1 VCVCVCGCVCARACG
16 LVQLQGLF
24 EHKAKVPSL
33 LNPATHTF
41 KMASWADK
49 ASVGEGD
56 MGTNVVW
63 MYPQVRASEMAPAGR
78 RMVGDTPYCPQAG
91 ACAKYSYVV
100 SAARFWGA
108 ARRAAPPA
116 ERQRTCRQH
125 TPKLT

>member
-1 VCVCVCGCVCARACG
+1 VCVCVCVRARACG
-16 LVQLQGLF
+16 SVQLQGLF

-78 RMVGDTPYCPQAG
+78 RVLGDTPYFPQG
-91 ACAKYSYVV
+91 GRVRSTVTCQLGGV
-100 SAARFWGA
+100 G
-108 ARRAAPPA
+108 APPA
-116 ERQRTCRQH
+116 ERRRPQSGSGPAGNTR
-125 TPKLT
+125 LN

>member
-1 VCVCVCGCVCARACG
+1 MCVCVCLRVRVRGH
-16 LVQLQGLF
+16 VQLQGLF
-24 EHKAKVPSL
+24 EHKANVPSL

-78 RMVGDTPYCPQAG
+78 RVVRETPYCPQG
-91 ACAKYSYVV
+91 VFGRSGRC
-100 SAARFWGA
+100 WGA
-108 ARRAAPPA
+108 ARRGRLPRSSADLQATHA
-116 ERQRTCRQH
+116 
-125 TPKLT
+125 